1 MVRRITFAVLLAFV
15 WIVMILL
22 GSIVLETFMVYP
34 NIFHDPPKSLET
46 ALAFMSVRA
55 PNDFYPP
62 LGFLSWVTGVASLLL
77 TWSEKSVRYWVLAS
91 VAMIVGEG
99 VFSMFFFWPRN
110 EIMFIEGPAKHS
122 AAVLKAT
129 AEEFQA
135 MHWGRVGF
143 NAAAAVFAFT
153 AFLRLYRQ
161 QIIASR

>member
-34 NIFHDPPKSLET
+34 NIFHDPPKSFET

-135 MHWGRVGF
+135 WLDEKVKEQDQPANPF
-143 NAAAAVFAFT
+143 
-153 AFLRLYRQ
+153 Q
-161 QIIASR
+161 